1 MNVLFINTGNS
12 YDISSNIEKYK
23 LKDIGKKVI
32 ISSERIKSDNNQKQ
46 SEIEQLQTNILN
58 SLNYASNQKL
68 LPLTLPEQLNIK
80 FIKSLKENE
89 IFVFSSNPIL

>member
-32 ISSERIKSDNNQKQ
+32 ISSEKIKSDNNQK
-46 SEIEQLQTNILN
+46 
-58 SLNYASNQKL
+58 
-68 LPLTLPEQLNIK
+68 
-80 FIKSLKENE
+80 
-89 IFVFSSNPIL
+89 